1 MADITARRQQV
12 IDQMTGNEALW
23 EMLDTDAAS
32 EMLDW
37 GIAMAASLVQ
47 ATADMDE
54 LAAETFLEPQL
65 KAVRQTMRSVG
76 NWAAGKYSDPDSRVQ
91 LREKLLGH
99 FQTIFGEDAI
109 LPSADEMD
117 AVLNQVDDQKYNP
130 HQLILK
136 LKELLNGPT

>member
-1 MADITARRQQV
+1 MADITDRRQQV

-54 LAAETFLEPQL
+54 LAAEAFLEPQL

-99 FQTIFGEDAI
+99 FQTIFGEDVN

-117 AVLNQVDDQKYNP
+117 AVLNQVDDQQYNP

>member
-1 MADITARRQQV
+1 MADITDRRQQV

-99 FQTIFGEDAI
+99 FQTIFGEDAN

-117 AVLNQVDDQKYNP
+117 AVLNQVDDQQYNP